1 MPEKSDATSPKQT
14 NKMKIIKS
22 KEIKTKTVILFA
34 LLYSLLTNLGDV
46 KQGFIDG
53 FNLVKGEHQIK
64 SIIRK

>member
-1 MPEKSDATSPKQT
+1 
-14 NKMKIIKS
+14 MKIIKS

-53 FNLVKGEHQIK
+53 FNLVKGEHQIN
-64 SIIRK
+64 SIIGK